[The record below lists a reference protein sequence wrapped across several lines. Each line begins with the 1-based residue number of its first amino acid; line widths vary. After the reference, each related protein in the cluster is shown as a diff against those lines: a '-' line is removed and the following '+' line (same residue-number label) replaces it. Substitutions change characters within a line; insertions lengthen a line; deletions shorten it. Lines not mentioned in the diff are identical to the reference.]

1 MGALSGLDYIDYWLN
16 MIHVHTARNTHS
28 GPDNVN
34 LSPSIFIVG
43 THRHTLHR
51 DDDARHQMVGSV

>member
-16 MIHVHTARNTHS
+16 TIHVHTARNTHS
-28 GPDNVN
+28 GPANVT

-43 THRHTLHR
+43 THRHALHR
-51 DDDARHQMVGSV
+51 DDDTRHQMVGSV